1 MDDRAAAQ
9 EQYNEL
15 ACYTLLHADPAFLH
29 QHIVDAFGAQL
40 ADEHDKPIRPAFALL
55 GLYLYIEKGF
65 TGKQVQRA
73 HTLLAQRRKR
83 WPTLDLPVRRGDVTI
98 A

>member
-1 MDDRAAAQ
+1 MNDQASAQ
-9 EQYNEL
+9 DQYNEL
-15 ACYTLLHADPAFLH
+15 ACYTLVHTNPTFIH
-29 QHIVDAFGAQL
+29 QHIVDAFGAQH
-40 ADEHDKPIRPAFALL
+40 ADEQDKPIRPAFALL
-55 GLYLYIEKGF
+55 GLYLYIEKGY

-73 HTLLAQRRKR
+73 HTLLAEKRKR